1 MTFLGQQSRI
11 KQRVCNEGLHSTV
24 DPSVPTILRPW
35 VRIPSTTFTFFRLNY
50 CCWILKRTIMN
61 KNRLGLAHLKKQRVC
76 DDSTWNSSNIL
87 LSRFAFML
95 NIIFSPNHDS
105 LSQLMWLPVTS
116 KTQVTAESTLPK
128 YGHRLLSKERD
139 IKSSKQNGYQLEP
152 ILKLRYRLMGLA
164 GCLVVSILAI

>member
-11 KQRVCNEGLHSTV
+11 KQRVCDEGLHSTV

-50 CCWILKRTIMN
+50 CCWIVKRTIMN

-95 NIIFSPNHDS
+95 NITFSPNHAS

-116 KTQVTAESTLPK
+116 KTPQQNQHCQK

-139 IKSSKQNGYQLEP
+139 IKLSKQNGYQLEP